1 MLTPIDIQRQD
12 FEVKLRGYNADEV
25 DDFLDL
31 VGKDYEKLYK
41 ENAELREQIK
51 QLNRSVEQYKAME
64 ATLQQSIVLAQTAAE
79 DIKKS
84 AAEKANVIVNEAQ
97 SKSENM
103 YRQLDQD
110 IQNKRNELA
119 SVQVE
124 VSGYKQRIK
133 GICSALLEM
142 LDKLE

>member
-1 MLTPIDIQRQD
+1 MLTPMDIQRQD

-41 ENAELREQIK
+41 ENAELREQVK
-51 QLNRSVEQYKAME
+51 QLDKSIEQYRAME
-64 ATLQQSIVLAQTAAE
+64 ETLQKSIVLAQTAAE
-79 DIKKS
+79 DIKKN
-84 AAEKANVIVNEAQ
+84 AAEKADVIVKEAQ

-103 YRQLDQD
+103 YSQYDGE
-110 IQNKRNELA
+110 IQAKRNELA
-119 SVQVE
+119 AVQAE
-124 VSGYKQRIK
+124 VTGYKSRIK
-133 GICSALLEM
+133 GICNGLLEM

>member
-51 QLNRSVEQYKAME
+51 SQEKSLEQYKSME
-64 ATLQQSIVLAQTAAE
+64 ATLQQSILLAQTAAE

-84 AAEKANVIVNEAQ
+84 AAQKADVIMNEAQ
-97 SKSENM
+97 NKSESLS
-103 YRQLDQD
+103 RQLDQEL
-110 IQNKRNELA
+110 QEKRNEL
-119 SVQVE
+119 SKLQME
-124 VSGYKQRIK
+124 ISGYKTRMK
-133 GICSALLEM
+133 GNCSAILEM
-142 LDKLE
+142 LEKME

>member
-41 ENAELREQIK
+41 ENAELREQKK
-51 QLNRSVEQYKAME
+51 QLERSLEQYKTME

-79 DIKKS
+79 DIKKT

-97 SKSENM
+97 SKSEDM
-103 YRQLDQD
+103 YRQLDKD
-110 IQNKRNELA
+110 IQNKRNEL
-119 SVQVE
+119 SGVQAE
-124 VSGYKQRIK
+124 VSGYRTRMK

>member
-31 VGKDYEKLYK
+31 VGRDYEKLYK
-41 ENAELREQIK
+41 ENAELRDQIR

-97 SKSENM
+97 SKSEHM
-103 YRQLDQD
+103 YRQIDHD
-110 IQNKRNELA
+110 IQEKKNELKI
-119 SVQVE
+119 VQNE
-124 VSGYKQRIK
+124 VNGYKTRMK
-133 GICSALLEM
+133 GICSGLLEM
-142 LDKLE
+142 LDKME

>member
-31 VGKDYEKLYK
+31 VGRDYEKLYK
-41 ENAELREQIK
+41 DNAELREEIK
-51 QLNRSVEQYKAME
+51 RLNTSLEQYKNME

-84 AAEKANVIVNEAQ
+84 AAEKASVIVNEAQ
-97 SKSENM
+97 TKSEGM
-103 YRQLDQD
+103 YRQLDME
-110 IQNKRNELA
+110 IQNKKSELSGIVA
-119 SVQVE
+119 E
-124 VSGYKQRIK
+124 VSGYKTRIK
-133 GICSALLEM
+133 GICSAMLEM
-142 LDKLE
+142 LEKME

>member
-31 VGKDYEKLYK
+31 VGRDYEKLYK
-41 ENAELREQIK
+41 DNAELKEQVK
-51 QLNRSVEQYKAME
+51 QLNVSLEQYKKME
-64 ATLQQSIVLAQTAAE
+64 VTLQQSIVLAQTAAE

-84 AAEKANVIVNEAQ
+84 AAEKADVIVNEAQ
-97 SKSENM
+97 SRSENM
-103 YRQLDQD
+103 SRQIDQD
-110 IQNKRNELA
+110 ILSKKNELK
-119 SVQVE
+119 SLEVE
-124 VSGYKQRIK
+124 VTGYRTRIK

-142 LDKLE
+142 LDKME

>member
-41 ENAELREQIK
+41 ENAELREKVK
-51 QLNRSVEQYKAME
+51 QLDKAVEQYKAME
-64 ATLQQSIVLAQTAAE
+64 STLQQSILLAQTAAE

-84 AAEKANVIVNEAQ
+84 AAEKANVIMNEAQ

-103 YRQLDQD
+103 SRQLDQD
-110 IQNKRNELA
+110 LQDKRNELA
-119 SVQVE
+119 SFRME
-124 VSGYKQRIK
+124 VSGYKTRMK

-142 LDKLE
+142 LEKLE

>member
-51 QLNRSVEQYKAME
+51 SQEKALEQYKSME
-64 ATLQQSIVLAQTAAE
+64 STLQQSILLAQTAAE

-84 AAEKANVIVNEAQ
+84 AAQKADVIMNEAQ
-97 SKSENM
+97 NKSESLS
-103 YRQLDQD
+103 RQLDQEL
-110 IQNKRNELA
+110 QEKRNELA
-119 SVQVE
+119 KLQME
-124 VSGYKQRIK
+124 ISGYKTRMK
-133 GICSALLEM
+133 GNCSAILEM
-142 LDKLE
+142 LEKME

>member
-31 VGKDYEKLYK
+31 VGRDYEKLYK
-41 ENAELREQIK
+41 DNVELRERIK
-51 QLNRSVEQYKAME
+51 QLERSIEQYKAME

-103 YRQLDQD
+103 YRQLDHD
-110 IQNKRNELA
+110 IQTKRNELA

-124 VSGYKQRIK
+124 VTGYKTRIK
-133 GICSALLEM
+133 EICSALLEM

>member
-31 VGKDYEKLYK
+31 VGKDYEKLYRD
-41 ENAELREQIK
+41 NAELKEQIK
-51 QLNRSVEQYKAME
+51 HLNESLEQYKSME

-79 DIKKS
+79 DIRKN
-84 AAEKANVIVNEAQ
+84 AAEKADVIVNEAQ

-103 YRQLDQD
+103 YRQLDMD
-110 IQNKRNELA
+110 IQSKRSELA
-119 SVQVE
+119 GVQAE
-124 VSGYKQRIK
+124 VSGYKTRIK

-142 LDKLE
+142 LDRLE

>member
-31 VGKDYEKLYK
+31 VGKDYEKLYR
-41 ENAELREQIK
+41 ENAELKEQIK
-51 QLNRSVEQYKAME
+51 QLDRSLEQYKSME

-79 DIKKS
+79 DIRKN
-84 AAEKANVIVNEAQ
+84 AAEKADVIVNEAQ

-103 YRQLDQD
+103 YRQLDMD

-119 SVQVE
+119 GVQAE
-124 VSGYKQRIK
+124 VSGYKTRIK

>member
-31 VGKDYEKLYK
+31 VGRDYEKLYK
-41 ENAELREQIK
+41 DNAELKEQVK
-51 QLNRSVEQYKAME
+51 QLNVSLEQYKAME
-64 ATLQQSIVLAQTAAE
+64 VTLQQSIVLAQTAAE

-84 AAEKANVIVNEAQ
+84 AAEKADVIVNEAQ
-97 SKSENM
+97 SRSENM
-103 YRQLDQD
+103 SRQIDQD
-110 IQNKRNELA
+110 ILAKKNELK
-119 SVQVE
+119 SLEVE
-124 VSGYKQRIK
+124 VTGYRTRIK

-142 LDKLE
+142 LDKME

>member
-41 ENAELREQIK
+41 ENAELKERVK
-51 QLNRSVEQYKAME
+51 QLDKAIEQYKAME
-64 ATLQQSIVLAQTAAE
+64 ETLQQSIVLAQTAAE

-110 IQNKRNELA
+110 IQTKRNELA

-124 VSGYKQRIK
+124 VSGYKTRIK

>member
-31 VGKDYEKLYK
+31 VGKDYEKLYRENTELK
-41 ENAELREQIK
+41 EALK
-51 QLNRSVEQYKAME
+51 QKTEALEQYKNME

-79 DIKKS
+79 DIRKN

-97 SKSENM
+97 SKSENLC
-103 YRQLDQD
+103 RQLDEE
-110 IQNKRNELA
+110 IQRKKNELA
-119 SVQVE
+119 GAQVE
-124 VSGYKQRIK
+124 VSGYKTRIK

-142 LDKLE
+142 LDKME

>member
-31 VGKDYEKLYK
+31 VGRDYEKLYK
-41 ENAELREQIK
+41 ENAELRDQIK
-51 QLNRSVEQYKAME
+51 QLTKSIEQYKAME
-64 ATLQQSIVLAQTAAE
+64 ETLQQSIVLAQTAAE

-84 AAEKANVIVNEAQ
+84 AAEKANVIMNEAQ

-103 YRQLDQD
+103 SRQLDMDLQS
-110 IQNKRNELA
+110 KKNELA
-119 SVQVE
+119 SVRAE
-124 VSGYKQRIK
+124 VSGYKAKIK
-133 GICSALLEM
+133 GICASVLEI
-142 LDKLE
+142 LEKME

>member
-12 FEVKLRGYNADEV
+12 FEVKLRGYNANEV

-41 ENAELREQIK
+41 ENAELREQVKSMTKSI
-51 QLNRSVEQYKAME
+51 EQYKAME

-84 AAEKANVIVNEAQ
+84 AAEKAKVIVDEAQ
-97 SKSENM
+97 SKSGDM
-103 YRQLDQD
+103 YRQLDMD
-110 IQNKRNELA
+110 IQNKKNELA
-119 SVQVE
+119 GVQAE
-124 VSGYKQRIK
+124 VAGYKTRIK
-133 GICSALLEM
+133 GICAGLMEM
-142 LDKLE
+142 LEKLE

>member
-31 VGKDYEKLYK
+31 VGKDYEKLYRENTELK
-41 ENAELREQIK
+41 EALK
-51 QLNRSVEQYKAME
+51 QKTEALEQYKNME

-79 DIKKS
+79 DIRKN

-97 SKSENM
+97 SKSENLC
-103 YRQLDQD
+103 RQLDEE
-110 IQNKRNELA
+110 IQRKKNELA
-119 SVQVE
+119 GAQVE
-124 VSGYKQRIK
+124 VSGYKTRIK

-142 LDKLE
+142 LDRME

>member
-31 VGKDYEKLYK
+31 VGKDYEKLYR
-41 ENAELREQIK
+41 ENAEMKEQIK
-51 QLNRSVEQYKAME
+51 RLDRSLEQYKSME

-79 DIKKS
+79 DIRKN
-84 AAEKANVIVNEAQ
+84 ATEKADVIVNEAQ

-103 YRQLDQD
+103 YRQLDMD
-110 IQNKRNELA
+110 IQNKKNELA
-119 SVQVE
+119 GVQAE
-124 VSGYKQRIK
+124 VSGYKTRIK

>member
-12 FEVKLRGYNADEV
+12 FEVKLRGYNANEV

-41 ENAELREQIK
+41 DNAELREQV
-51 QLNRSVEQYKAME
+51 RSLSKSLEQYKAME

-84 AAEKANVIVNEAQ
+84 ATEKAKVIVDEAQ
-97 SKSENM
+97 SKSGDM
-103 YRQLDQD
+103 YRQFDMD
-110 IQNKRNELA
+110 IQNKKNELA
-119 SVQVE
+119 GVQAE
-124 VSGYKQRIK
+124 VAGYKTRIK
-133 GICSALLEM
+133 GICSGLMEM
-142 LDKLE
+142 LEKLE

>member
-1 MLTPIDIQRQD
+1 MLTPLDIQKQE
-12 FEVKLRGYNADEV
+12 FGVKMRGYNADEV

-41 ENAELREQIK
+41 ENAELRERVK
-51 QLNRSVEQYKAME
+51 QLDKAVEQYKAME

-110 IQNKRNELA
+110 IQTKRNELA

-124 VSGYKQRIK
+124 VSGYKTRIK

>member
-1 MLTPIDIQRQD
+1 MLTPMDIQRQD

-41 ENAELREQIK
+41 ENAELREQVK
-51 QLNRSVEQYKAME
+51 QLDKSIEQYRAME
-64 ATLQQSIVLAQTAAE
+64 ETLQKSIVLAQTAAE
-79 DIKKS
+79 DIKKN
-84 AAEKANVIVNEAQ
+84 AAEKADVIMNEAQ

-103 YRQLDQD
+103 QREIDNQ
-110 IQNKRNELA
+110 IQSKRNELA
-119 SVQVE
+119 SLQAE
-124 VSGYKQRIK
+124 VTGYKSRMK
-133 GICSALLEM
+133 GICSGLLEM

>member
-41 ENAELREQIK
+41 DNAELRDEVK
-51 QLNRSVEQYKAME
+51 RLNASLEQYKNME
-64 ATLQQSIVLAQTAAE
+64 ETLKESILLAQTAAE

-84 AAEKANVIVNEAQ
+84 AAEKANVLVNEAQ
-97 SKSENM
+97 SKSDEM
-103 YRQLDQD
+103 YRQLDLD
-110 IQNKRNELA
+110 IQSKKNELSGMVA
-119 SVQVE
+119 E
-124 VSGYKQRIK
+124 VSGYKTRIK
-133 GICSALLEM
+133 GICSAILEM
-142 LDKLE
+142 LEKME

>member
-51 QLNRSVEQYKAME
+51 NLNKSLEQYKSME

-79 DIKKS
+79 DIRKS

-97 SKSENM
+97 SKSNDM
-103 YRQLDQD
+103 YRQLDMD
-110 IQNKRNELA
+110 IQNKKNELA
-119 SVQVE
+119 SVQAE
-124 VSGYKQRIK
+124 VSGYKTRIK

>member
-12 FEVKLRGYNADEV
+12 FEVKFRGYNADEV

-41 ENAELREQIK
+41 ENTELRERVK
-51 QLNRSVEQYKAME
+51 QLDKAVEQYKAME

-110 IQNKRNELA
+110 IQTKRNELA

-124 VSGYKQRIK
+124 VSGYKTRIK